1 MRSGDPGPDRPRG
14 HREGPDLTVFGT
26 RTVPARGG
34 RNPNLFLRLFA
45 SRTSGGSLGGLPLPG
60 LLGNMHF
67 FFGLDL
73 PRRTVPMLRVPAV
86 RLPLGFPKQI
96 GALFDT
102 LVLLRVHSTTP
113 PTFSRRQAN
122 PCRSRPQNAIARLGS
137 AACGPRAGARRM
149 TNRPVR
155 KMGIAMPHLTTDDG
169 ISLYYEETGS
179 GTPIVLVHEF
189 ADDYRGYEG
198 QMRYFGRRY
207 RCIAY
212 NARGY
217 PPSDVPEGPER
228 YSQERAR
235 DDIRAVLDALAINK
249 AHIVGISMGGFSTL
263 HFGLAYPQ
271 RALSLVVPGCG
282 YGAEPGKRQQF
293 HDETAKTA
301 ALIESAGMKAASE
314 TYARGPTRVQF
325 QNKDPRGW
333 AEFAAHLAEHST
345 PGSAKTMRGV
355 QARRPSLWDLTGHM
369 RNLEVPTLIMTGDED
384 DPCLEPGLL
393 MKRTIPAAALV
404 VFPNTGHAVNL
415 EEPELFNRNCAEFFH
430 QVESGRW
437 PRPDPRSVT
446 GSSLGVR

>member
-1 MRSGDPGPDRPRG
+1 
-14 HREGPDLTVFGT
+14 
-26 RTVPARGG
+26 
-34 RNPNLFLRLFA
+34 
-45 SRTSGGSLGGLPLPG
+45 
-60 LLGNMHF
+60 
-67 FFGLDL
+67 
-73 PRRTVPMLRVPAV
+73 
-86 RLPLGFPKQI
+86 
-96 GALFDT
+96 
-102 LVLLRVHSTTP
+102 
-113 PTFSRRQAN
+113 
-122 PCRSRPQNAIARLGS
+122 
-137 AACGPRAGARRM
+137 
-149 TNRPVR
+149 
-155 KMGIAMPHLTTDDG
+155 MPHLTTDDG

-217 PPSDVPEGPER
+217 PPSDVPEDPER

-249 AHIVGISMGGFSTL
+249 AHIVGISMGGFATL

-271 RALSLVVPGCG
+271 RALSLVVAGCG

-301 ALIESAGMKAASE
+301 ALIADAGMQTASQ
-314 TYARGPTRVQF
+314 TYAIGPSRVQF

-333 AEFAAHLAEHST
+333 TEFAANLAEHST
-345 PGSAKTMRGV
+345 LGSANTMRGV
-355 QARRPSLWDLTGHM
+355 QARRPSLWDLTDRM
-369 RNLEVPTLIMTGDED
+369 RQLEVPTLVMTGDED

-393 MKRTIPAAALV
+393 MKRTIPTAALV

-415 EEPELFNRNCAEFFH
+415 EEPDLFNRTCVDFFH

-437 PRPDPRSVT
+437 PRRDPRSVT
-446 GSSLGVR
+446 GSILGVR